1 MHQTATSETRKKY
14 FWLASLTM
22 AILLSSAILVPTV
35 SAYADKGNTTRHGDS
50 PNQNNSQNN
59 NNVGNPGHH
68 DKDKDKDNDK
78 DDKHHHKDRKDHDGD
93 KEKKCKPKKNGKYN
107 KHCDQD

>member
-1 MHQTATSETRKKY
+1 MHQNTPSETKSKY

-50 PNQNNSQNN
+50 PTQNN
-59 NNVGNPGHH
+59 NSNVGNNGHH
-68 DKDKDKDNDK
+68 EDKDKDKDDHK
-78 DDKHHHKDRKDHDGD
+78 HKDRKDHDGD